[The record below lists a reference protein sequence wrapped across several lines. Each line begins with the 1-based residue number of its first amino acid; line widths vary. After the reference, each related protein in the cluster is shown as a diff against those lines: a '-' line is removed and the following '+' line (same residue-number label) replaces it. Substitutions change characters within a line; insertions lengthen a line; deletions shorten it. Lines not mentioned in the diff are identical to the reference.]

1 MTSTFGRSIPA
12 LAIVFALACG
22 GSGEAG
28 APAPAESHEAVGS
41 AAPAAVSD
49 AVASVP
55 VKVYKPTYC
64 GCCTGWV
71 EHLEHAGYTVEVE
84 ETDRPDEIKDELG
97 VPAGLR
103 SCHTAEIGGYVVEG
117 HVPVDVIARLLQERP
132 EVTGIAVPGM
142 PVGSPGMEAADGRTD
157 PYDIVA
163 FDASGGTRVY
173 ESRR

>member
-1 MTSTFGRSIPA
+1 MTNASGLSIPA
-12 LAIVFALACG
+12 LVTAFALACG
-22 GSGEAG
+22 GGGAADAPSPPGE
-28 APAPAESHEAVGS
+28 S
-41 AAPAAVSD
+41 ASATPAATYD

-71 EHLEHAGYTVEVE
+71 DHLEHAGYTVEVE
-84 ETDRPDEIKDELG
+84 ETDRPDEIKDALG

-117 HVPVDVIARLLQERP
+117 HVPVDVIARLLEERP
-132 EVTGIAVPGM
+132 DVTGIAVPGM
-142 PVGSPGMEAADGRTD
+142 PVGSPGMEAADGTTE
-157 PYDIVA
+157 PYDVVA